1 MNGVILAAGKG
12 LRMRPLTDEIPKA
25 MIEVKGKSLLE
36 RSMENLKKAGIRKIG
51 IVVGYKKEKIM
62 NRFGN
67 FFKGTKIEY
76 FVQEKP
82 IGTAN
87 AVYKAKDFVNGKD
100 FIQVNGDVYFEH
112 HIIDDL
118 KKVRGFD
125 AVLVGRKV
133 HDPWNFGVLKVEAN
147 MVKGVIEKP
156 EKGET
161 TSRLVN
167 AGIYKFSSKIF
178 EAIEKTPLSSRK
190 EYEITDSIKLLIGK
204 GRVSWIPLSAG
215 YSDVSD
221 LKQLKEAEKII
232 VD

>member
-25 MIEVKGKSLLE
+25 MIEIKGKSLLE
-36 RSMENLKKAGIRKIG
+36 RSMENLKKAGVRKVG

-62 NRFGN
+62 NHFGN

-76 FVQEKP
+76 FIQKKQL
-82 IGTAN
+82 GTAN
-87 AVYKAKDFVNGKD
+87 AVYQAKDFVKGRD
-100 FIQVNGDVYFEH
+100 FIQVNGDVYFEP

-118 KKVRGFD
+118 ERVNGFD

-147 MVKGVIEKP
+147 KVKGIIEKP
-156 EKGET
+156 PKGESS
-161 TSRLVN
+161 SRIVN

-178 EAIEKTPLSSRK
+178 EAIEKTPLSPRK

-215 YSDVSD
+215 YFDVSS
-221 LKQLKEAEKII
+221 LEQLKEAEKKI